1 MRTRSGQKVKL
12 TSYEEL
18 LAVPTIEGASDIPLD
33 QLHEFRDHPFHVVD
47 DEAMLELVES
57 IKKNGILS
65 PAIARKRPE
74 GGFELIS
81 GHRRRRAAQ
90 LAGLDKMPVFVKELS
105 DDEATI
111 IMVDA
116 NIQREE
122 ILPSERAFAFKMKME
137 AMSHQGVTSGHDVP
151 KLDKTVGGNSS
162 TVKDGRLSCDIIG
175 EESGISG
182 RQVKRYIRLTELI
195 PELLDLV
202 DNKKISFVNGVELSF
217 LSKSIQ
223 QIVLDY
229 INKGKKLVKDKIA
242 KLRKIEGT
250 EEEQIESAN
259 AILYEV
265 TGTVKQVYFSLTDT
279 QIASYFPQGYSRQQ
293 MEEVILTLLDQ
304 WSREQ
309 GV

>member
-33 QLHEFRDHPFHVVD
+33 QLHEFKDHPFHVVD

-81 GHRRRRAAQ
+81 GHRRRHAAQ

-162 TVKDGRLSCDIIG
+162 TVKEGRLSCDIIG

-195 PELLDLV
+195 PKLLDLV

-217 LSKSIQ
+217 LSQDIQ
-223 QIVLDY
+223 QIVFDY
-229 INKGKKLVKDKIA
+229 IKQGKKLTKDKIA